1 MPQTERVPEILRGFR
16 PSFQPDFVNVACSLY
31 LISYLAAD
39 RNRYF
44 QYVSSIISCE
54 SVSLLLHQITPT
66 KKVVVETIAFYRHLE
81 RSEGMT
87 CMISK
92 NLSFLFGG

>member
-1 MPQTERVPEILRGFR
+1 M
-16 PSFQPDFVNVACSLY
+16 NVACSLY